1 MITTLYMWAVQSFL
15 PSTLYSTIEQLYNFR
30 FFTIPQKLQKREWAK
45 SDMSKELLGIKR
57 GKLSKT
63 YKKNEFFERI
73 ACFFSRDSLESWA
86 NNSHRSLLKERLEQF
101 ALHCSSLS
109 LPKEQ
114 WWEQFALVDFT
125 KRGKKDYS
133 LFEKEWER
141 HSLFFVKKS
150 DLHEKPKSEF
160 PTLATM
166 LSRMEKRATVQW
178 LGEEC

>member
-1 MITTLYMWAVQSFL
+1 
-15 PSTLYSTIEQLYNFR
+15 
-30 FFTIPQKLQKREWAK
+30 
-45 SDMSKELLGIKR
+45 MSKERHEQRALGHKK
-57 GKLSKT
+57 GKT
-63 YKKNEFFERI
+63 VKNIQKIRI
-73 ACFFSRDSLESWA
+73 FWANRLFFFSRDSLESWA

-114 WWEQFALVDFT
+114 WWEQFALVVFT

-133 LFEKEWER
+133 LFEKEWKR

-166 LSRMEKRATVQW
+166 LSRMEKRTVQW
-178 LGEEC
+178 GVLVIRPTVIQPISSNNCWGNLLH